1 MRKLELELG
10 ESAMVM
16 GQGLFGIFTTQ
27 FCRLSGANPVI
38 AVDLNEERRN
48 LALELGADY
57 AFDSKDK
64 DFVEKINSVTKGK
77 GVNGY
82 VEVT

>member
-1 MRKLELELG
+1 ML
-10 ESAMVM
+10 
-16 GQGLFGIFTTQ
+16 GIFATQ

-38 AVDLNEERRN
+38 AVDLNKERRN

-77 GVNGY
+77 GVNGC
-82 VEVT
+82 VEVTGISATMKQAL